1 MTGIAKG
8 NTGGEVQLSSAIL
21 FYSGTKGDQFATVH
35 PVSHD
40 PRTSRPLIG
49 AGRPLDRNALLETL
63 RNLDRN
69 AAPKADFLPPIVLA
83 VSPDAVLWWCAP
95 ASRRVFFDCREFGKR
110 NAVVWHPG
118 LVFRAAA
125 SGFSVFALK
134 DPGRPVPGSELFEP
148 PYFNTWDKGQ
158 ICIGSAHVPRRIDV
172 ASIDGW
178 ESGFFNSAFTHP
190 NVGGKRVDYEAG
202 FFAFWRDMLDGK
214 FEGGYPFEVLVPVK
228 STLADLIS
236 GKIGSQR

>member
-40 PRTSRPLIG
+40 PQTSRPLIG

-69 AAPKADFLPPIVLA
+69 AAPKADFLPPTVLA

-95 ASRRVFFDCREFGKR
+95 ASRRVFFDCKEFGKR

-190 NVGGKRVDYEAG
+190 NVGGRRVDYEAG

-214 FEGGYPFEVLVPVK
+214 FEGGYPFEVLVSVK

>member
-69 AAPKADFLPPIVLA
+69 AAPKADFLPPTVLA
-83 VSPDAVLWWCAP
+83 VSPDAVLWWCSQ
-95 ASRRVFFDCREFGKR
+95 ASRRVFFDCKEFGKR
-110 NAVVWHPG
+110 NAAVWHPG

-228 STLADLIS
+228 ATLADLIS

>member
-49 AGRPLDRNALLETL
+49 AGRPLDRNVLLETL

-69 AAPKADFLPPIVLA
+69 AAPKADFLPPTVLA

-95 ASRRVFFDCREFGKR
+95 ASRRVFFDCKEFGKR

-190 NVGGKRVDYEAG
+190 NVGGKRIDYEAG

-228 STLADLIS
+228 ATLADLIS
-236 GKIGSQR
+236 GKIWSQR